1 MLALGGRARR
11 GVHTVITVTAVAAGQ
26 SVGPGPTA
34 VFSWG
39 WNQHGEVGDGTTN
52 HRATPGPVLGLPSVH
67 GWQVAVKQLA
77 SGRDPP
83 STMTSTGPRS
93 RTCMTPVPTAKSNVN
108 QRV

>member
-11 GVHTVITVTAVAAGQ
+11 GINVVITIVAAMAAGQ

-39 WNQHGEVGDGTTN
+39 WNQHGEVGDGTRN

-67 GWQVAVKQLA
+67 GLQVAVKQLLSA
-77 SGRDPP
+77 EDSEARAVLLADG
-83 STMTSTGPRS
+83 TVYAWGLT
-93 RTCMTPVPTAKSNVN
+93 PTAS
-108 QRV
+108 